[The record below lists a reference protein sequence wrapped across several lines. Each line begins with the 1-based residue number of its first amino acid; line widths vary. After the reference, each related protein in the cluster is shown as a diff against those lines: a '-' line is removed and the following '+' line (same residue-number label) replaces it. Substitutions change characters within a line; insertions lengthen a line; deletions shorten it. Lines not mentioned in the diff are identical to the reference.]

1 MVEPWPIEI
10 DGLPFLKM
18 VDLSM
23 AMFNNQMVYSIVLSH
38 VAKISERW
46 EISTYF
52 LSMEPLFFFP
62 YINWRFPKIWVPP
75 NHPFIDGIF
84 HEINPPAIG
93 LTPILWK
100 PPIVIQ
106 ESAQTQTLFVIA
118 FIGSLDDLTLFVPML
133 VGKGCLTMTRAGTGG
148 ATGKLHQMLLSC
160 AIDIYIYLN
169 V

>member
-62 YINWRFPKIWVPP
+62 TS
-75 NHPFIDGIF
+75 
-84 HEINPPAIG
+84 IG
-93 LTPILWK
+93 GFLK
-100 PPIVIQ
+100 Y
-106 ESAQTQTLFVIA
+106 
-118 FIGSLDDLTLFVPML
+118 G
-133 VGKGCLTMTRAGTGG
+133 
-148 ATGKLHQMLLSC
+148 
-160 AIDIYIYLN
+160 YLQIIHL
-169 V
+169 